1 MDCATEIRRIIQE
14 IDRKTKTIFVNVTP
28 ARKCKLS
35 SGITVNFH
43 RREHPCATVGTG
55 TVTSNYSQWN
65 CTENSVTHTGS
76 HNSIL

>member
-43 RREHPCATVGTG
+43 RREHTAEDGKCRKEK
-55 TVTSNYSQWN
+55 YI
-65 CTENSVTHTGS
+65 
-76 HNSIL
+76 ILMRIFLLAANKRF